1 MQGASRDFCFCL
13 CKEQAGILA
22 FIYARSKQGFLHLF
36 MQGASRDFGICL
48 CKEQAGILA
57 FVYARS
63 KQGFWHLFM
72 QGASRDFA
80 FVYTAV
86 HESSIGSQGFL
97 EVFMIQ

>member
-1 MQGASRDFCFCL
+1 MQGASRDFCICS
-13 CKEQAGILA
+13 CKERAGIFA
-22 FIYARSKQGFLHLF
+22 FVHARSEQGFLHLF
-36 MQGASRDFGICL
+36 MQGASRDF
-48 CKEQAGILA
+48 A
-57 FVYARS
+57 FVHARS
-63 KQGFWHLFM
+63 KQGFLHLFM